1 MKECLVKTK
10 QELKKA
16 VAEETDII
24 YIDPALEK
32 DLKSLIRAMKLGP
45 AKIAALVAFLT
56 TTAAGIIAGVGL
68 AIPTGGISAAIS
80 GITAMPGVIA
90 FATTSGV
97 SASSLAGLIVLCAV
111 IGVGVIVYLLRW
123 YDLEEEECTFNSVIG
138 KIKFKRRYRPHK
150 DKV

>member
-1 MKECLVKTK
+1 
-10 QELKKA
+10 
-16 VAEETDII
+16 
-24 YIDPALEK
+24 
-32 DLKSLIRAMKLGP
+32 MKLGA
-45 AKIAALVAFLT
+45 AKIAALAAFLT

-80 GITAMPGVIA
+80 GITAIPGVIA

-123 YDLEEEECTFNSVIG
+123 YDLEEEEFTFNSMIG
-138 KIKFKRRYRPHK
+138 KFKFKRRYRPHK